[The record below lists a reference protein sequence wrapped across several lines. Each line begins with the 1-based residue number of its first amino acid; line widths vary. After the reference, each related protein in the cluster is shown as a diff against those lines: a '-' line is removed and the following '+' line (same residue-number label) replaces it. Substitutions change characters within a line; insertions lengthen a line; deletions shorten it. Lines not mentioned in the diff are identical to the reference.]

1 MRHAI
6 VALILAAGCTAP
18 QMSRAPEPAA
28 LAAPYPT
35 LTPLDPLLAAG
46 RSGTL
51 DDAQI
56 ATIQAEGAALEARG
70 TALRNRPLDP

>member
-1 MRHAI
+1 MRPVLLAM
-6 VALILAAGCTAP
+6 ILAAGCTAP
-18 QMSRAPEPAA
+18 ELSRPPEPAA
-28 LAAPYPT
+28 LAAPYPQIA
-35 LTPLDPLLAAG
+35 PLDPLLAAG

-56 ATIQAEGAALEARG
+56 AAIRAEGAALEARG